1 MQQTILFNFNE
12 KRMKEVFLALL
23 FEDVWIQ
30 TFGLRYLL
38 LYLIIFF
45 LTVFPGSKSNFENF
59 LIPIYMKV
67 LFFKEKSS

>member
-38 LYLIIFF
+38 LYLIFF
-45 LTVFPGSKSNFENF
+45 FFNSVPWKQIKFWEFSYTYLYESS
-59 LIPIYMKV
+59 V
-67 LFFKEKSS
+67 LQRKK